1 MEEANQSVVSL
12 FVFSGLCKS
21 KELQTILLAPF
32 SILYVITVVGNL
44 FVAFLIISDPH
55 LHSPMYFLLAN
66 LSFIDFCL
74 SSVTTPKL
82 ITDFLKDNKTISFW
96 GCMSQILCVHFFAG
110 GEMVL
115 LVTMAY
121 DRYVAICKP
130 LHYASIMNRQ
140 KCLWLV
146 LISWITGF
154 VHALSQLAIVMEL
167 PFCGP
172 REVDS
177 FFCDIPLVIKLACK
191 DIHTTKA
198 LINADS
204 GFLATTCFI
213 LLLVSYTYILLVVRL
228 HAKDGASKALST
240 CTSHITVVVL
250 FFGPCIFIY
259 LWPLSN
265 TWVDKFLA
273 VFYTVITP
281 LLNPAIYTLR
291 NKEIKNAMKRLINQQ
306 QAQGPQALVPS
317 AECHETAYSQD
328 IVFTWD
334 IILLY
339 QLGPK
344 LEGSSNYP
352 GLILTRY
359 HCSQMDSDS

>member
-1 MEEANQSVVSL
+1 MEEANQSVVSE
-12 FVFSGLCKS
+12 FIFRGLCNS
-21 KELQTILLAPF
+21 RELQNFLLLPF
-32 SILYVITVVGNL
+32 SMLYLMTVVGNL
-44 FVAFLIISDPH
+44 LVVFLFITDPH

-66 LSFIDFCL
+66 LSFVDFCL

-82 ITDFLKDNKTISFW
+82 TIDFLKDNKTISFG

-130 LHYASIMNRQ
+130 LYYSSIMDRQ
-140 KCLWLV
+140 KCIWLV
-146 LISWITGF
+146 LISWVIGF
-154 VHALSQLAIVMEL
+154 VHAMSQLAMILDL

-172 REVDS
+172 RTVDS
-177 FFCDIPLVIKLACK
+177 FFCDIPLVIKLACM
-191 DIHTTKA
+191 DTHTLGI

-204 GFLATTCFI
+204 GVLATTCFI
-213 LLLVSYTYILLVVRL
+213 ILLISYTYILVTVRL
-228 HAKDGASKALST
+228 HSKNGASKALST
-240 CTSHITVVVL
+240 CTAHITVVLL

-259 LWPLSN
+259 LWPFSI

-291 NKEIKNAMKRLINQQ
+291 NKDIRNAIKRLI
-306 QAQGPQALVPS
+306 
-317 AECHETAYSQD
+317 SQ
-328 IVFTWD
+328 
-334 IILLY
+334 
-339 QLGPK
+339 
-344 LEGSSNYP
+344 
-352 GLILTRY
+352 
-359 HCSQMDSDS
+359 HMDSKDNF

>member
-1 MEEANQSVVSL
+1 MEEGNQSAVSEFL
-12 FVFSGLCKS
+12 FRGLCNS
-21 KELQTILLAPF
+21 KELQTFFLVPF
-32 SILYVITVVGNL
+32 SILYLMTVFGNL
-44 FVAFLIISDPH
+44 LVVFLIITDPH

-66 LSFIDFCL
+66 LSFTDFCL

-82 ITDFLKDNKTISFW
+82 TVDFLKDYKTISFW
-96 GCMSQILCVHFFAG
+96 GCMAQILCVHFFGG

-130 LHYASIMNRQ
+130 LHYSSIMDSK
-140 KCLWLV
+140 KCIWLV
-146 LISWITGF
+146 LITWIIGF
-154 VHALSQLAIVMEL
+154 VHSTSQLAMVMEL

-172 REVDS
+172 RIVDS
-177 FFCDIPLVIKLACK
+177 FFCDIPLVIKLACM
-191 DIHTTKA
+191 DTHTMGT

-213 LLLVSYTYILLVVRL
+213 LLLVSYTYILLTVRL
-228 HAKDGASKALST
+228 HSKDGASKALST

-259 LWPLSN
+259 LWPLSI

-291 NKEIKNAMKRLINQQ
+291 NKEIKNAMKRLINRHM
-306 QAQGPQALVPS
+306 VS
-317 AECHETAYSQD
+317 RD
-328 IVFTWD
+328 NF
-334 IILLY
+334 
-339 QLGPK
+339 
-344 LEGSSNYP
+344 
-352 GLILTRY
+352 
-359 HCSQMDSDS
+359 

>member
-1 MEEANQSVVSL
+1 MEETNLSVVTE
-12 FVFSGLCKS
+12 FIFHGLCNS
-21 KELQTILLAPF
+21 KELQTFLVLPF
-32 SILYVITVVGNL
+32 SLLYLMTVMGN
-44 FVAFLIISDPH
+44 FLVVLLIMTDPH

-82 ITDFLKDNKTISFW
+82 ITDFLKDNKTISFG
-96 GCMSQILCVHFFAG
+96 GCMSQILCVHFFGG

-130 LHYASIMNRQ
+130 LHYSSIMDRK
-140 KCLWLV
+140 KCIWLL
-146 LISWITGF
+146 LITLIIGF
-154 VHALSQLAIVMEL
+154 VHAMSQLAMMLDL

-172 REVDS
+172 RLVDS
-177 FFCDIPLVIKLACK
+177 FFCDIPLVIKLACM
-191 DIHTTKA
+191 DTHTLGT

-213 LLLVSYTYILLVVRL
+213 LLLISYTYILFKVRF
-228 HAKDGASKALST
+228 HSKDGASKALST

-259 LWPLSN
+259 LWPLSIS
-265 TWVDKFLA
+265 WVDKFLA

-281 LLNPAIYTLR
+281 LLNPTIYTLR
-291 NKEIKNAMKRLINQQ
+291 NKEIRNAIKRLVNQHMH
-306 QAQGPQALVPS
+306 S
-317 AECHETAYSQD
+317 RD
-328 IVFTWD
+328 KF
-334 IILLY
+334 
-339 QLGPK
+339 
-344 LEGSSNYP
+344 
-352 GLILTRY
+352 
-359 HCSQMDSDS
+359 